1 MAGAGGVYLV
11 RNQDGAQR
19 ARALKGVSPSLES
32 PRLVRR
38 VKSPAPR
45 QPIASPVEP
54 QQQRPASGR
63 ATPLAAT
70 RRPVWPGVYEEPR
83 FSTRSSRAAA
93 AGVARRPPRRSPPAA
108 LTSGPRRGGQQRS
121 QQRRRGSTGQ
131 EPEPSHTR
139 RPTKG
144 TGSTHRASSSPAA
157 QRGAARLDVGP
168 VPVGGDVCK
177 EIAKRENSTAEP
189 PRSIRSSVR
198 GCMPTSQ
205 AEVTGCGAFGSSARY
220 TATSLLLLFGHS
232 RPKPSS
238 LHSVPMACSR
248 VMMLATRAPGGHD
261 LVALGSSVAR
271 PAPTGCWAALW

>member
-1 MAGAGGVYLV
+1 M
-11 RNQDGAQR
+11 
-19 ARALKGVSPSLES
+19 
-32 PRLVRR
+32 
-38 VKSPAPR
+38 
-45 QPIASPVEP
+45 
-54 QQQRPASGR
+54 
-63 ATPLAAT
+63 
-70 RRPVWPGVYEEPR
+70 
-83 FSTRSSRAAA
+83 
-93 AGVARRPPRRSPPAA
+93 
-108 LTSGPRRGGQQRS
+108 SGPCVSRVS
-121 QQRRRGSTGQ
+121 
-131 EPEPSHTR
+131 
-139 RPTKG
+139 
-144 TGSTHRASSSPAA
+144 ASSPA
-157 QRGAARLDVGP
+157 RRRRRRPSARLNRLRRMLILRRSSTSAPVRRMLPCRTSAGPSASILVLHFEACLALLVVLLDSTCTEHLLWMYVCWVVYVGP
-168 VPVGGDVCK
+168 LQHA
-177 EIAKRENSTAEP
+177 IREQRTSTAEP